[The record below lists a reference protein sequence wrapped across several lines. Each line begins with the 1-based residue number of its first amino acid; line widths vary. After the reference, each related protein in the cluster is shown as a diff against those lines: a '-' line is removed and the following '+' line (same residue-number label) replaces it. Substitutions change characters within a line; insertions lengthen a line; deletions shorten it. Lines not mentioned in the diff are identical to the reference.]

1 MIVWK
6 PPGKVDGKHA
16 FGKWHILN
24 YSYCAKCGLIS
35 LKNQR
40 TEKARAKPCPG
51 QVDKD
56 EE

>member
-6 PPGKVDGKHA
+6 PPGKADGKHA

-51 QVDKD
+51 KADKD